1 MFLSNSIDMMKNLP
15 LVEIGLTDMPK
26 SGGAM
31 APPGTPRDDTPDVH
45 SGIFYQQFL
54 PPPVQSKNIG
64 NNLGI

>member
-1 MFLSNSIDMMKNLP
+1 MIS
-15 LVEIGLTDMPK
+15 LVEIGLTDVPK

-31 APPGTPRDDTPDVH
+31 APPAHPGRDDTPDVH

-64 NNLGI
+64 HHIGIYQFLKIESYV